1 MQYVNFKDFFDL
13 TKTDFAD
20 IFNGVENAYDIL
32 PLIGDYILKKGP
44 QLGPE
49 YKEIKENV
57 WVGEGTKIA
66 ESASIT
72 GPVIIGKNCEIRH
85 NAFIRGKAVIGN
97 NCVIGNSTEV
107 KNSFLFDNVQSPHF
121 NYVGDAVMGFK
132 SHIGAGVI
140 LSNVRSI
147 PGNVNIRINDE
158 LVNTGL
164 RKFSAILGDH
174 VEVGC
179 NSVLN
184 PGTIV
189 GKESVIYP
197 LSSARGFI
205 PEKHILK
212 NDGRKFR
219 KRSSGF

>member
-1 MQYVNFKDFFDL
+1 MVGYIKIKDFFDL
-13 TKTDFAD
+13 RETDFSG
-20 IFNGVENAYDIL
+20 IFDNVENPYEIL
-32 PLIGDYILKKGP
+32 PLINDYILKTGP
-44 QLGPE
+44 QLNE
-49 YKEIKENV
+49 DYKEIKENV
-57 WVGEGTKIA
+57 WVGKGTTIA
-66 ESASIT
+66 ESALIN

-85 NAFIRGKAVIGN
+85 CAFIRGRAVIGN
-97 NCVIGNSTEV
+97 SSVIGNSTEV
-107 KNSFLFDNVQSPHF
+107 KNSFLFNCVQAPHF
-121 NYVGDAVMGFK
+121 NYVGDAIMGFK

-147 PGNVNIRINDE
+147 PGSVNIRVDDKLI
-158 LVNTGL
+158 NTGL
-164 RKFSAILGDH
+164 KKFSTILGDH

-197 LSSARGFI
+197 LSSVRGFI

-212 NDGRKFR
+212 NNGIKFP
-219 KRSSGF
+219 KRS